1 MTNHVWKLLVDK
13 RILGGGIAMFAVG
26 ISILIYLN
34 STLPVGVP
42 NMSEEETIALLIKQ
56 QENQDMQYLAGMLM
70 GIGFLL
76 ILISFGARRR
86 KEGGAKK
93 IEKKPAT

>member
-1 MTNHVWKLLVDK
+1 MLVDK
-13 RILGGGIAMFAVG
+13 RILGGGLAMFAVG
-26 ISILIYLN
+26 ISILIFLN

-42 NMSEEETIALLIKQ
+42 NMSEEETIDLLIKQ
-56 QENQDMQYLAGMLM
+56 QENQDMQYLAGMLI

-86 KEGGAKK
+86 RKGGAKK
-93 IEKKPAT
+93 VEKKPAT

>member
-1 MTNHVWKLLVDK
+1 
-13 RILGGGIAMFAVG
+13 MFAVG
-26 ISILIYLN
+26 ISILIFLN
-34 STLPVGVP
+34 STIPIGVP
-42 NMSEEETIALLIKQ
+42 GMSEEETIDLLMKQ
-56 QENQDMQYLAGMLM
+56 QENQDLQYLAGMLM

-93 IEKKPAT
+93 VEKKPAT

>member
-1 MTNHVWKLLVDK
+1 
-13 RILGGGIAMFAVG
+13 MFAVG

-34 STLPVGVP
+34 STIPVGVP
-42 NMSEEETIALLIKQ
+42 NMSEEQTIDLLMKQ
-56 QENQDMQYLAGMLM
+56 QENQDFQYLAGMLM

-93 IEKKPAT
+93 VEKKPAT